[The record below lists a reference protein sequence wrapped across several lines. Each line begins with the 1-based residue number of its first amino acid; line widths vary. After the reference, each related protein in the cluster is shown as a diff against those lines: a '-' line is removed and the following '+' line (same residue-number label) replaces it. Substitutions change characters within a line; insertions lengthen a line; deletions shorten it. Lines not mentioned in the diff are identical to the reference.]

1 MSAVQGTIARV
12 QSIQLLAVLAI
23 GVPLVVIGLLRVIHL
38 SGRSIAVATLIGLVA
53 AAVGTGIVT
62 ILRTDVVPDE
72 AESAILP
79 IVLGVVGPILI
90 LIALLR
96 RFRR

>member
-1 MSAVQGTIARV
+1 M
-12 QSIQLLAVLAI
+12 QSIQLLAVLAV

-38 SGRSIAVATLIGLVA
+38 SGRSIVVATLIGLVA
-53 AAVGTGIVT
+53 AATGTGIVT
-62 ILRTDVVPDE
+62 VLRADVVPDDV
-72 AESAILP
+72 ESAILP

-90 LIALLR
+90 LYALLR